1 MDPITAVT
9 ALGPLVMDLGKGLI
23 QRFVAPSELK
33 PMNVDE
39 LVRIRECEL
48 AMFKAMNETTSGTGY
63 AWAETVVKLQR
74 PAVAF
79 CVLAVWAW
87 SVIAGQRSDSVDNF
101 AGAVFFYLFGDRTL
115 TALKKR

>member
-1 MDPITAVT
+1 MDPLTAVT
-9 ALGPLVMDLGKGLI
+9 ALGPLVVDLGKGLI

-33 PMNVDE
+33 PMNVEEYAKLKEVD
-39 LVRIRECEL
+39 LQ
-48 AMFKAMNETTSGTGY
+48 MFKAMNETTSGSGY
-63 AWAETVVKLQR
+63 PWAETVVKMQR

-79 CVLAVWAW
+79 CVLTVWAW
-87 SVIAGQRSDSVDNF
+87 SVVSGNRNESVDNF